1 VSVDVSEEIFS
12 SSGVLEGGREKL
24 MKLVIICVKRVYFA
38 VKIVFQLIHIIFFF
52 LEVIQ
57 ALLDVLKLSQM
68 LLVLHIFYIQH
79 NAQYI
84 YISLFLFISDAITY
98 KKYEGLI

>member
-1 VSVDVSEEIFS
+1 MSVDVSEEIFS

-24 MKLVIICVKRVYFA
+24 MKLVIVCVKRIYFV

-52 LEVIQ
+52 VEVIQ

-68 LLVLHIFYIQH
+68 LLVLHIFIFNYNPIQ
-79 NAQYI
+79 Y
-84 YISLFLFISDAITY
+84 
-98 KKYEGLI
+98 